1 VTINERNTIYETTDI
16 LRALGGNNG
25 FSNLQPR
32 IKKMLLVYANRLKD
46 IADRDAQFGK
56 DLQVEEFEGETVYE
70 N

>member
-1 VTINERNTIYETTDI
+1 MTINERNTIYETMDI

-56 DLQVEEFEGETVYE
+56 DLQVEEFEGETIYE